1 MPVSMRRK
9 PSESNIRPHAPTN
22 TSEASRPTERPAFT
36 LIELLVVIA
45 IIAILAALL
54 LPALTKAKVKA
65 KRVECMNNIHQIE
78 LALNMYAGDNKDKLP
93 AFPPTAV
100 GAWGWD
106 LPWDI
111 GDQMIANGMQ
121 KKTFYCSGTAPR
133 FTDAD
138 NWAGVDSPP
147 APNYSLWTFGSP
159 TFHVCGYLFAF
170 QSPFL
175 LLTNRNTTLQ
185 PEPIPVSTLPGAAQL
200 PPLPNSDRVLIADAT
215 ISASAS
221 DTYANRNSANFTAV
235 DGGYAPHGVT
245 KPHITPH
252 LNGSIPAGG
261 MVGFKDGH
269 GEWRKFDGA
278 KHMDQRAISGVG
290 FWW

>member
-1 MPVSMRRK
+1 MRIK
-9 PSESNIRPHAPTN
+9 QFESNSSPLPRAHSSAPPGP
-22 TSEASRPTERPAFT
+22 TSRAFT

-45 IIAILAALL
+45 IIAILAAML
-54 LPALTKAKVKA
+54 LPTLNNAKVKA
-65 KRVECMNNIHQIE
+65 KRMECMNNIHQIE
-78 LALNMYAGDNKDKLP
+78 LALNMYAGDNRDKLP
-93 AFPPTAV
+93 AFPSTSS
-100 GAWGWD
+100 GAWAWD

-138 NWAGVDSPP
+138 NFIGVDSPP
-147 APNYSLWTFGSP
+147 TPNYSLWTFGQP

-175 LLTNRNTTLQ
+175 SVTNRNSTLQ
-185 PEPIPVSTLPGAAQL
+185 PETIAVNSLPGSPTLP
-200 PPLPNSDRVLIADAT
+200 PPPNSERVLIADAT
-215 ISASAS
+215 ISRSAGDS
-221 DTYANRNSANFTAV
+221 YANRNSANFTEV
-235 DGGYAPHGVT
+235 DGGYAPHGGT

-252 LNGSIPAGG
+252 LNGRVPAGG

-269 GEWRKFDGA
+269 GEWRRFDGP
-278 KHMDQRAISGVG
+278 KHMEQRAASGVG

>member
-1 MPVSMRRK
+1 MRSK
-9 PSESNIRPHAPTN
+9 HSESSAH
-22 TSEASRPTERPAFT
+22 SRPLACRLGLIGPLGNRGFT

-78 LALNMYAGDNKDKLP
+78 LAINMYAGDNKDKLP
-93 AFPPTAV
+93 VSSDV
-100 GAWGWD
+100 GAWVWD

-133 FTDAD
+133 FTDRD
-138 NWAGVDSPP
+138 NWQGVDNPP

-175 LLTNRNTTLQ
+175 MPTNRNTTLQ
-185 PEPIPVSTLPGAAQL
+185 AEQIRMSTLPGGPTL
-200 PPLPNSDRVLIADAT
+200 PPPPNSDRVLIADAT
-215 ISASAS
+215 ISRSAS
-221 DTYANRNSANFTAV
+221 DTYANRNSANFTEV

-245 KPHITPH
+245 KPHISPH

-261 MVGFKDGH
+261 TVGFKDGH
-269 GEWRKFDGA
+269 GEWRRFDGA
-278 KHMDQRAISGVG
+278 RHMDQRAISGVG